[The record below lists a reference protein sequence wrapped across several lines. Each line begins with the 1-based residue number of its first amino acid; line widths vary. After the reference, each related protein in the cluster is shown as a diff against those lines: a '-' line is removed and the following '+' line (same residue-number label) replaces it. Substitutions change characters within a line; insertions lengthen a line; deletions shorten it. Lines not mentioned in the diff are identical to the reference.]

1 MSSTKIHPTA
11 IVSPQAELASD
22 VEVGPYCTIGPD
34 VKIGSGTKLISHVVI
49 EGKTSIGNGNVF
61 FPFSVIGAVPQDLK
75 YNGEKT
81 ELFIGDHNTI
91 RESVTL
97 NLGTVQG
104 GGKTVLGSHNLLMA
118 YTHLGHDSIVGS
130 HCILANSVAIAG
142 HVVLDDYAIIGG
154 LSGVTQF
161 VHVGAHVYV
170 GAGAMIDKDAP
181 PFAVLVGARPCEVK
195 GANLVGLR
203 RKGFKNDSIRAINE
217 ALKIWKESSLQK
229 EECLQKI
236 ESEFSSID
244 EVMVLVNFIRNSKN
258 GCLR

>member
-1 MSSTKIHPTA
+1 MSSIKIHPTA
-11 IVSPQAELASD
+11 IVSPHAELASG
-22 VEVGPYCTIGPD
+22 VEVGPYCTIGPE

-49 EGKTSIGNGNVF
+49 EGTTTIGSENVF
-61 FPFSVIGAVPQDLK
+61 FPFSVIGGVPQDLK
-75 YNGEKT
+75 YKGEKT
-81 ELFIGDHNTI
+81 ELVIGDHNTI

-97 NLGTVQG
+97 NLGTIQG

-130 HCILANSVAIAG
+130 HCVLANSVAIAG
-142 HVVLDDYAIIGG
+142 HVVLEDHAIIGG
-154 LSGVTQF
+154 LTGVTQF
-161 VHVGAHVYV
+161 VHVGTHVYV

-203 RKGFKNDSIRAINE
+203 RKGFKNDAIMAINE
-217 ALKIWKESSLQK
+217 ALKLWKQPDLQK
-229 EECLQKI
+229 DECLQKI
-236 ESEFSSID
+236 EAEFGTHA
-244 EVMVLVNFIRNSKN
+244 EVKTLVDFIRKSKN

>member
-11 IVSPQAELASD
+11 IVSPQAELGKD
-22 VEVGPYCTIGPD
+22 VEVGPYCTIGPK
-34 VKIGSGTKLISHVVI
+34 VKIGDGTRLISHVVVD
-49 EGKTSIGNGNVF
+49 GKTTIGCGNVF
-61 FPFSVIGAVPQDLK
+61 FPFSVIGGVPQDLK
-75 YNGEKT
+75 YNSEET
-81 ELFIGDHNTI
+81 ELLVGDHNTI

-104 GGKTVLGSHNLLMA
+104 GGKTILGNHNLLMA
-118 YTHLGHDSIVGS
+118 YTHLGHDSIVGN

-142 HVVLDDYAIIGG
+142 HVIIDDYATIGG

-203 RKGFKNDSIRAINE
+203 RKGFKNDAISALNE
-217 ALKIWKESSLQK
+217 SLKIWKQSELQK

-236 ESEFSSID
+236 ETEFDRFD
-244 EVMVLVNFIRNSKN
+244 EVKTLVEFIRKSKN

>member
-1 MSSTKIHPTA
+1 MSAKIHPTA
-11 IVSPQAELASD
+11 IVSPQAQLAPD

-34 VKIGSGTKLISHVVI
+34 VKIGSGTRLISHVVI
-49 EGKTSIGNGNVF
+49 EGKTAIGSGNTF
-61 FPFSVIGAVPQDLK
+61 FPFSVIGGTPQDLK

-81 ELFIGDHNTI
+81 ELFVGDHNTI

-118 YTHLGHDSIVGS
+118 YTHLGHDSIVGD
-130 HCILANSVAIAG
+130 HCVLANSVAIAG
-142 HVVLDDYAIIGG
+142 HVILDDYAIIGG

-161 VHVGAHVYV
+161 VHVGTHVYV
-170 GAGAMIDKDAP
+170 AAGAMIDKDAP
-181 PFAVLVGARPCEVK
+181 PYAVLLGARPCEVK

-203 RKGFKNDSIRAINE
+203 RKGFKNDAVLAINE
-217 ALKIWKESSLQK
+217 SLKIWKQTDLQK
-229 EECLQKI
+229 DECLQKI
-236 ESEFSSID
+236 EAEFGKFE
-244 EVMVLVNFIRNSKN
+244 EVKVLLDFIRKSKN

>member
-1 MSSTKIHPTA
+1 MSSTRIHPTA
-11 IVSPQAELASD
+11 IVSPQAELAGD

-34 VKIGSGTKLISHVVI
+34 VKIGSGTRLVSHVVL
-49 EGKTSIGNGNVF
+49 EGKTTIGIGNIF

-81 ELFIGDHNTI
+81 ELIIGDHNTI

-104 GGKTVLGSHNLLMA
+104 GGKTSLGSHNLLMA
-118 YTHLGHDSIVGS
+118 YTHLGHDSLIGN
-130 HCILANSVAIAG
+130 HCVLANSVAIAG
-142 HVVLDDYAIIGG
+142 HVILDDYAIIGG

-161 VHVGAHVYV
+161 VHVGTHVYA

-181 PFAVLVGARPCEVK
+181 PYAVLVGARPCEVK

-203 RKGFKNDSIRAINE
+203 RKGFKNDAILAINE
-217 ALKIWKESSLQK
+217 SLKIWKQSELQK
-229 EECLQKI
+229 DECLKKI
-236 ESEFSSID
+236 ETEFGSFD
-244 EVMVLVNFIRNSKN
+244 EVKALLEFIRKSKS